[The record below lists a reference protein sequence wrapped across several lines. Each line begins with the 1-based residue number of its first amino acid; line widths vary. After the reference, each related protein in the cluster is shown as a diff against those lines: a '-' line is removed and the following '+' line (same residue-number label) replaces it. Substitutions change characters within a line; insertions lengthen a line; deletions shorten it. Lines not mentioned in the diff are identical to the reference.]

1 MKRPA
6 FSTCTTLLVVVL
18 LAGCGRSQGN
28 GAKANPSAPRTVKAP
43 ESTSASVAE
52 PLPGA
57 ISFPSDGPPLRFV
70 VIGGGP
76 VPESNEVAIEQ
87 DVELVERAL
96 PGPGMVLFA
105 GGSGKPTVR
114 ELAPAPRSDSVR
126 LALGELF
133 APRSGRHSRYRAPR
147 FDAQPATRENVQRVL
162 EQALASGSEPLLLY
176 VAGHG
181 DKGETPAQNSVALW
195 GGSTLTP
202 LDLAALHERHTRP
215 FRLIATTCFSGGFA
229 ELAFEKADSAAM
241 RPAPVLRCGIFA
253 GTDDRETSGCD
264 PNPNRRAQESYGLH
278 LTLALSGQ
286 RKDGSALPVA
296 TVDLDGDGKVGLLD
310 AHTWARIEAVSFD
323 LPTTTSERWLRAV
336 EPGSAPIAPDLVP
349 EEHAV
354 TERLGA
360 TLGLTNEAATQRRSQ
375 AIDETIA
382 HLNQELDA
390 KEAELHAVEDA
401 LAIELL
407 ERWPS
412 IDDAFHPEFEATL
425 QANEA
430 AISDILL
437 RSENA
442 ATRERMRRENE
453 DLYEAF
459 DREVTLEA
467 RVLRVLRAYET
478 LRKAAALR
486 KRGGPALRHYEELLD
501 CERAPLD
508 P

>member
-1 MKRPA
+1 
-6 FSTCTTLLVVVL
+6 
-18 LAGCGRSQGN
+18 
-28 GAKANPSAPRTVKAP
+28 
-43 ESTSASVAE
+43 
-52 PLPGA
+52 
-57 ISFPSDGPPLRFV
+57 
-70 VIGGGP
+70 
-76 VPESNEVAIEQ
+76 
-87 DVELVERAL
+87 
-96 PGPGMVLFA
+96 
-105 GGSGKPTVR
+105 
-114 ELAPAPRSDSVR
+114 
-126 LALGELF
+126 LF

-147 FDAQPATRENVQRVL
+147 FDAQPATRENVERVL
-162 EQALASGSEPLLLY
+162 EQALSDGSEPLLLY

-181 DKGETPAQNSVALW
+181 DKGETAAQNSVALW
-195 GGSTLTP
+195 GGTTLTP
-202 LDLAALHERHTRP
+202 FDLAALHERHTRP
-215 FRLIATTCFSGGFA
+215 FRLVATTCFSGGFA
-229 ELAFEKADSAAM
+229 ELAFEKADAAGTQ
-241 RPAPVLRCGIFA
+241 PAPVLRCGVFA

-296 TVDLDGDGKVGLLD
+296 AVDLDGDGKVGLLD

-336 EPGSAPIAPDLVP
+336 EPGSAPIAPDLLP

-354 TERLGA
+354 VERLGA
-360 TLGLTNEAATQRRSQ
+360 SLGLPSEAAAEIRWEAVEA
-375 AIDETIA
+375 AIA
-382 HLNQELDA
+382 RLNQELDA
-390 KEAELHAVEDA
+390 KEAELHAVEDE
-401 LAIELL
+401 LAIQLL

-430 AISDILL
+430 AISEILF
-437 RSENA
+437 RSDQA
-442 ATRERMRRENE
+442 LACERMRRENE
-453 DLYEAF
+453 HLYEAF

-478 LRKAAALR
+478 LRKAAALE
-486 KRGGPALRHYEELLD
+486 KRGGAPLRHYEELLD